1 MEKQVDQ
8 FKKDGIT
15 RLKRWRR
22 NPVKNTLDKSL
33 AFTYGD
39 YDLVHNKWALSI
51 YLWNRLILYKQSN
64 IDLHFFYGKCN
75 RPHSSLLMDSL
86 KHTSTGL
93 AGNIDPHWCRV
104 WIYDYLFLNEK
115 LHNVLYIDADAVLR
129 ASFTIK
135 RFIKE
140 LLQFPEK
147 ALFKTKDKNEIKIS
161 KLKDRNALYIV
172 GKSEY
177 GEVDPNTGIMFWVK
191 PSRKIFNLW
200 KETYDGD
207 KWDQNGLKKVME
219 KYPLTY
225 HISPYRILW
234 NHYSSVFKKSRDA
247 MMVRGLFELGTS
259 DYGEFSTFKTPL
271 FVRRPLTMVL
281 PIGHHAPPGSDAV
294 RGGENDGDNKHRNV
308 FYRLR
313 HGDLRK
319 HKILKWDDIKF
330 KSVDENQDGGAAA
343 GSVGVGQMGS

>member
-1 MEKQVDQ
+1 M
-8 FKKDGIT
+8 
-15 RLKRWRR
+15 
-22 NPVKNTLDKSL
+22 
-33 AFTYGD
+33 A
-39 YDLVHNKWALSI
+39 
-51 YLWNRLILYKQSN
+51 
-64 IDLHFFYGKCN
+64 
-75 RPHSSLLMDSL
+75 
-86 KHTSTGL
+86 
-93 AGNIDPHWCRV
+93 
-104 WIYDYLFLNEK
+104 
-115 LHNVLYIDADAVLR
+115 
-129 ASFTIK
+129 
-135 RFIKE
+135 
-140 LLQFPEK
+140 
-147 ALFKTKDKNEIKIS
+147 
-161 KLKDRNALYIV
+161 
-172 GKSEY
+172 
-177 GEVDPNTGIMFWVK
+177 VK

-281 PIGHHAPPGSDAV
+281 PIGHHAPPRSDAV

-319 HKILKWDDIKF
+319 HKI
-330 KSVDENQDGGAAA
+330 
-343 GSVGVGQMGS
+343 

>member
-1 MEKQVDQ
+1 M
-8 FKKDGIT
+8 
-15 RLKRWRR
+15 L
-22 NPVKNTLDKSL
+22 P
-33 AFTYGD
+33 
-39 YDLVHNKWALSI
+39 
-51 YLWNRLILYKQSN
+51 
-64 IDLHFFYGKCN
+64 
-75 RPHSSLLMDSL
+75 
-86 KHTSTGL
+86 
-93 AGNIDPHWCRV
+93 
-104 WIYDYLFLNEK
+104 